1 MVARNKSRDLES
13 GDEWIL
19 LSAAIARM
27 SELHPAYA
35 SYPGYARRDLERTI
49 QAGRADLRGCRLGA
63 PDNAP
68 SAISTP
74 ITGRRRLIPD
84 RNTIVLRRPGNP
96 SGETLY
102 HSVQIEWTSFAQY
115 IRDHAPAWLSAV
127 RPGAVFDLTT
137 SPKKKGRADFHKM
150 IALRLKKGAQP
161 GQDQSWK
168 TFCDAV
174 RDDTDGWTQGPR
186 RRPKRGFSD
195 KTIQRAVSDLRKDK

>member
-1 MVARNKSRDLES
+1 NS
-13 GDEWIL
+13 
-19 LSAAIARM
+19 
-27 SELHPAYA
+27 
-35 SYPGYARRDLERTI
+35 
-49 QAGRADLRGCRLGA
+49 
-63 PDNAP
+63 P

-96 SGETLY
+96 NGETLY

-115 IRDHAPAWLSAV
+115 IRDYAPVWLSAV
-127 RPGAVFDLTT
+127 R
-137 SPKKKGRADFHKM
+137 KKGRADFHKA
-150 IALRLKKGAQP
+150 IALRLKKEAQP

>member
-1 MVARNKSRDLES
+1 MAPDLES
-13 GDEWIL
+13 GGEWIL

-35 SYPGYARRDLERTI
+35 DHPGYAHRDLERTI

-63 PDNAP
+63 PDSSP
-68 SAISTP
+68 STVSTP
-74 ITGRRRLIPD
+74 TGRRRLNPH

-102 HSVQIEWTSFAQY
+102 HSVQIEWTSFARY
-115 IRDHAPAWLSAV
+115 VGDHATLWLGAV
-127 RPGAVFDLTT
+127 RPGDAFGLPT
-137 SPKKKGRADFHKM
+137 KKERRADFHKA

-168 TFCDAV
+168 AFCDAV
-174 RDDTDGWTQGPR
+174 RDDTNGWTQGAD

-195 KTIQRAVSDLRKDK
+195 KAIQRAVSKLG

>member
-1 MVARNKSRDLES
+1 MSRDPES
-13 GDEWIL
+13 GGEWIL
-19 LSAAIARM
+19 LSMAIARM
-27 SELHPAYA
+27 SELHPGYA

-49 QAGRADLRGCRLGA
+49 QAGRADLRGCWLGA
-63 PDNAP
+63 PDSSP
-68 SAISTP
+68 STISTP
-74 ITGRRRLIPD
+74 ITGRWRLNSD
-84 RNTIVLRRPGNP
+84 RNTIVERRPGNP

-127 RPGAVFDLTT
+127 RPGDAFGLTT
-137 SPKKKGRADFHKM
+137 SPKKKGRADFHKA

-168 TFCDAV
+168 KFCDAI
-174 RDDTDGWTQGPR
+174 RDDANGWTQGAD

-195 KTIQRAVSDLRKDK
+195 KAIQRAASKLRKDK

>member
-13 GDEWIL
+13 GGEWIL
-19 LSAAIARM
+19 LSTAIARM

-35 SYPGYARRDLERTI
+35 SHPGYARRDLERTI

-63 PDNAP
+63 PDNSP

-102 HSVQIEWTSFAQY
+102 HSVQIEWPSFARY
-115 IRDHAPAWLSAV
+115 VGDHATLWLSAV
-127 RPGAVFDLTT
+127 RPGDAFGL
-137 SPKKKGRADFHKM
+137 SPKKERRADFHKA
-150 IALRLKKGAQP
+150 IALRLEKGAQP
-161 GQDQSWK
+161 GQDQLWK

-174 RDDTDGWTQGPR
+174 RDDTEGWTQ
-186 RRPKRGFSD
+186 GFSD
-195 KTIQRAVSDLRKDK
+195 KTIQRAVSELRKDK